1 MGWKSRS
8 REFRYL
14 EGIRFPTL
22 KKPRDLSKYIHLSV
36 CVCVCVCVCVNMCVC
51 VCVCVLSEEC
61 GYEKIICKLLSFT
74 LCKLHCFEDREEKWE
89 KNAAG

>member
-1 MGWKSRS
+1 MS

-14 EGIRFPTL
+14 KGIHFPTF
-22 KKPRDLSKYIHLSV
+22 KKPRHLSKYIHLSV
-36 CVCVCVCVCVNMCVC
+36 CVCVCVYASMCAC
-51 VCVCVLSEEC
+51 MCVLSEEC
-61 GYEKIICKLLSFT
+61 GYEKIICKLRSFT